1 MVRLCRRGSPCR
13 HLLRK
18 YQHFADVAEHLVVEF
33 TRQQTNAEDASLR
46 VAIKYYADVAELAD
60 AQDLGS
66 CALVVCRFDS
76 CHPHLLLWCFILTHQ
91 TLIKH
96 VKSRV

>member
-1 MVRLCRRGSPCR
+1 MWFDSVEGARRADICFANISI
-13 HLLRK
+13 LRMWRNTWLSSSLDNR
-18 YQHFADVAEHLVVEF
+18 Q
-33 TRQQTNAEDASLR
+33 TRKMQSLR

-76 CHPHLLLWCFILTHQ
+76 CHPHYVAYPRSGCAAKRQFA
-91 TLIKH
+91 
-96 VKSRV
+96 